1 MNAADAIKQAEAV
14 ARRQAAIDRLLDW
27 IERAD
32 TVDIVRETP
41 VMKRESCDNL
51 APYRPTGE
59 LTIELKLT
67 GITGIEAE
75 LCQDGRSGNAYD
87 WSVT

>member
-1 MNAADAIKQAEAV
+1 MSAIHAIKQAEAV
-14 ARRQAAIDRLLDW
+14 ARRQAVIDRVLDW

-41 VMKRESCDNL
+41 VMKPECCGVGS
-51 APYRPTGE
+51 PYRPTGE

-67 GITGIEAE
+67 GIDGIEAE
-75 LCQDGRSGNAYD
+75 LCQGGRSHYPVD
-87 WSVT
+87 WSVM